1 MKLLFCEI
9 ENYGNLTGGKKIRF
23 NVDLQ
28 EFCEKNGYGK
38 TTLCSFIRVMFYGME
53 TRREKDVT
61 FGDREHFYP
70 FSGGRFGG
78 SLTFL
83 YSGKT
88 CRIERFFDE
97 KSATKD
103 TFCYFENGEEIKKD
117 GSTIG
122 KEIFGIDEEAFCRSL
137 FFDSAATEI
146 AATNGMREKLGAIAE
161 GTEGGRNVAEAAEY
175 LEKKRKEISA
185 DRKNANCEIFRYDE
199 MRKKLTAQAEDL
211 RRQSETIDALYSRRA
226 ELQGVIEQE
235 ERQEEILRKK
245 ETLTAKTAAYFE
257 LLAQAKEQNRKSA
270 EIAAR
275 YPAGVFTE
283 EEIARLRAAQTE
295 TARLSFELSA
305 RVFPQNKAEMLQ
317 KLNAAFRSGVP
328 AQEIIARKE
337 EEIKNSERLEV
348 ALAAPITVTQREKEL
363 FERFDGKQEAQAEI
377 TRAVSLGETCRAADK
392 EIIAESSRIV
402 TPPSA
407 EQSGGHNGEQN
418 GKYGKRG
425 TIKAALIAAFGAI
438 LLIAGGIWCATNAA
452 AGAALCFGGALALAA
467 ALFVGYKGRKSGA
480 ERYGNSVP
488 AYSPVNEKIA
498 LLREEKGRAEG
509 EIAAFLY
516 RYGYSADNVYLSL
529 DRAANDFSDYAYAK
543 KRLAA
548 AAEERMAKE
557 EEKNRLERDLTE
569 YFTPYRLT
577 DGTYSERLRRLK
589 SWIERY
595 AELTEEKLKTEEYAA
610 RLRKRE
616 EEIREDMRRIF
627 ASRGVSVPDK
637 EELEKTIEKL
647 SADAAEYRRYK
658 SAGQEFNEKAIK
670 YRAAHDLPPE
680 AFEKPSAFSGGEKQ
694 GITAEEVK
702 TRAEE
707 LRALLSG
714 HRKDLAA
721 VERQI
726 TEAEDAA
733 EKLTQKQRELSDL
746 REKTADAEERAKL
759 YRTAA
764 EILKQADNAVMQR
777 YVEPVRQRFVDYAD
791 LIEKTLGVEVAMNR
805 DFSLSFS
812 RGGARRKDGHLSAG
826 ARFVCAFCLRLAL
839 IDEMFSGREQPFL
852 ILDDPFV
859 HLDEAHFAKTAALVC
874 ELSKKRQFL
883 YFTCHASRSV
893 NGAIRDKEL

>member
-1 MKLLFCEI
+1 MKLLYCEI
-9 ENYGNLTGGKKIRF
+9 ENYGNLTGEKIRV
-23 NVDLQ
+23 NGELQ
-28 EFCEKNGYGK
+28 EFCENNGYGK

-53 TRREKDVT
+53 TRREKDVS

-97 KSATKD
+97 KTATKD
-103 TFCYFENGEEIKKD
+103 SFSYFENGEEVKKD
-117 GSTIG
+117 GDTIG

-146 AATNGMREKLGAIAE
+146 AATDGMREKLGAIAE
-161 GTEGGRNVAEAAEY
+161 GTEGGRNVAEATEF

-199 MRKKLTAQAEDL
+199 MRKKLAAEAEDL
-211 RRQSETIDALYSRRA
+211 RRQSETIDSLYSRRA

-235 ERQEEILRKK
+235 ERQEEILSKR
-245 ETLTAKTAAYFE
+245 ETLIAKTAAYFE
-257 LLAQAKEQNRKSA
+257 LLAQAKEQEKKSA

-275 YPAGVFTE
+275 YPSGVFTE

-305 RVFPQNKAEMLQ
+305 RTFPQKKAETLE

-328 AQEIIARKE
+328 AQEVIARKE
-337 EEIKNSERLEV
+337 EEIKNSERLEA
-348 ALAAPITVTQREKEL
+348 ALATPITLTQREKEL
-363 FERFDGKQEAQAEI
+363 FEKFDGKQEAQAEI

-402 TPPSA
+402 TPAFPA
-407 EQSGGHNGEQN
+407 QSGGAESERKKTGRVKTAFFAVL
-418 GKYGKRG
+418 G
-425 TIKAALIAAFGAI
+425 AL
-438 LLIAGGIWCATNAA
+438 LLITGGIWCVTNAA
-452 AGAALCFGGALALAA
+452 AGAALCIGGALALAA
-467 ALFVGYKGRKSGA
+467 ALFLGYKGRKSGA
-480 ERYGNSVP
+480 ERYKNSEP

-516 RYGYSADNVYLSL
+516 RYGYSAENVYASL
-529 DRAANDFSDYAYAK
+529 ERAANDYKDYAEAK

-548 AAEERMAKE
+548 AQNERSGKQAEKRRIDE
-557 EEKNRLERDLTE
+557 DLTE
-569 YFTPYRLT
+569 YFTPFRLT
-577 DGTYSERLRRLK
+577 DGAYSERLRRLK
-589 SWIERY
+589 NWIELH

-616 EEIREDMRRIF
+616 EEIREDTRQIF
-627 ASRGVSVPDK
+627 ASRGVAIPDK

-647 SADAAEYRRYK
+647 SADAAEYRRYV
-658 SAGQEFNEKAIK
+658 SAGQEFNEKAVK
-670 YRAAHDLPPE
+670 YRATQDLPTE
-680 AFEKPSAFSGGEKQ
+680 AFEKPSAVTDGEKQ
-694 GITAEEVK
+694 GTTAAEIK
-702 TRAEE
+702 ARAEE
-707 LRALLSG
+707 LRALLRER
-714 HRKDLAA
+714 RKELAA
-721 VERQI
+721 TEREI

-733 EKLTQKQRELSDL
+733 EKLAQKQRELIDL

-777 YVEPVRQRFVDYAD
+777 YVEPVRERFVTYAD
-791 LIEKTLGVEVAMNR
+791 LIEKTLGLDVTMNR
-805 DFSLSFS
+805 DFSLSFT
-812 RGGARRKDGHLSAG
+812 RGSARRKDGHLSAG
-826 ARFVCAFCLRLAL
+826 ARYVCAFCLRLAL

-893 NGAIRDKEL
+893 NGAIRDKRL